1 MVPAAALAF
10 VSASA
15 HATPDGLSAQA
26 ADEMHCNTVNIIQT
40 SATEFVATGC
50 GRDRTYACEDDGTC
64 ASDAEGVT
72 TTSEERAEDDAAA
85 EMVASA
91 LTDMACACASAGLA
105 HGSHHAHTSS
115 NATHH
120 DHKKR

>member
-1 MVPAAALAF
+1 MVPALALAF

-26 ADEMHCNTVNIIQT
+26 ADEMHCNTVKLIQT
-40 SATEFVATGC
+40 SPTEYIATGC
-50 GRDRTYACEDDGTC
+50 GRDRTYDCEDDGTC
-64 ASDAEGVT
+64 QGNVEGV

-105 HGSHHAHTSS
+105 HGSHQARTSS
-115 NATHH
+115 NGTHH
-120 DHKKR
+120 HHKKR